1 MQMGIIRENINF
13 ERGQDP
19 QVALGI
25 GLKPEIVE
33 LRKKLSEMYDEN
45 YPKVDDPF
53 YAGQN
58 SAIEYA
64 TALIDELSIMKD
76 ENR

>member
-1 MQMGIIRENINF
+1 MKLVKENINF

-19 QVALGI
+19 QAALGI

-76 ENR
+76 GNS